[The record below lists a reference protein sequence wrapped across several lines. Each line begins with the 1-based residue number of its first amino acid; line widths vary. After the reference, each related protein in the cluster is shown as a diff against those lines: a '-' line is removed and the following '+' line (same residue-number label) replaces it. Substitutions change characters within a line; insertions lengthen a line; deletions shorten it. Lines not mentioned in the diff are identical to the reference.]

1 MRRKRTIFLS
11 ALLCLCL
18 CLTLSQLRPPE
29 AEAESYIVKVLATTS
44 YTPVALMEAD
54 EITAA
59 TSTNGI
65 YLYEYGWYEASS
77 GNPVNGKF
85 GVRPVSVLMTFA
97 THDGYEFDST
107 VAVYL
112 NNSPASYEVS
122 PDRHYLTLTRTYD
135 PMIWKPS
142 VIKNPG
148 DEYVNEGGLAS
159 FVASASYT
167 EGFQWYAHNPET
179 GEVQSIYEIPNAI
192 EIFSDGEQS
201 RLNIYAVPAW
211 MDGWEIYCSF
221 VGALGSTSLSTP
233 ATIHVKALDPALYDI
248 YAQNVPQ
255 AAETPEPTPEPTPSP
270 TPSPEPSAEPTPSPT
285 PEPTA
290 PPIHVHEF
298 PETFRFDEQRHWRE
312 CSCGERIEQGAHTF
326 VWEVQ
331 EPAARDHAGTERG
344 VCSACGYEVTREL
357 PYTGPSDLV
366 RFGTIGIGG
375 LVGLTV
381 AVLIV
386 DSIRSAVR
394 RKNKK

>member
-1 MRRKRTIFLS
+1 MKRKRTMILS

-29 AEAESYIVKVLATTS
+29 AGAESYIVKVLATTS
-44 YTPVALMEAD
+44 YTPVALMEAG

-65 YLYEYGWYEASS
+65 YLYDYGWYEASS

-85 GVRPVSVLMTFA
+85 SVRPVSVLMTFA

-122 PDRHYLTLTRTYD
+122 PDRHFLTLTRTYD

-148 DEYVNEGGLAS
+148 DEYVNEGGIAS

-167 EGFQWYAHNPET
+167 EGFQWYAHNRET

-233 ATIHVKALDPALYDI
+233 ATLHVKALDPALHDI
-248 YAQNVPQ
+248 YAQGVQP
-255 AAETPEPTPEPTPSP
+255 AEETPEATPEPSPSP
-270 TPSPEPSAEPTPSPT
+270 TPSPEPSAEPT

-298 PETFRFDEQRHWRE
+298 PETFRFDDQRHWRE

-331 EPAARDHAGTERG
+331 EPASRDHAGTERG
-344 VCSACGYEVTREL
+344 VCPVCGYEATREL

-381 AVLIV
+381 AVLIA